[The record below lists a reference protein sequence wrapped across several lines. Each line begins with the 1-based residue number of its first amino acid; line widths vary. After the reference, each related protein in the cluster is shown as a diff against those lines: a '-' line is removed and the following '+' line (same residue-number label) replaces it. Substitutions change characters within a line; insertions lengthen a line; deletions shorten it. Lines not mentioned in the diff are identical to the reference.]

1 MRSTLVIVEIV
12 ASVVLLVSAGLLMR
26 ALWTIQRTNP
36 GFRAERPS
44 HAADAAAGRRV
55 RHGGDAAAFYQ
66 RVLGDVRALPGV
78 KNAAF
83 VSHLPM
89 GRMKGGIWPVSLD
102 GKTVN
107 RADNQ
112 NAFLRY
118 VTPGY
123 LATLGIPMKSGRDT
137 SESDAHDRQY
147 VAVVSESF
155 VKRFLPNET
164 PASAI
169 GRHFTFALNE
179 RVIAGVAG
187 DVRMRGLEQEAEPQV
202 YLPFEQVDDGNIIGY
217 IPRWLIVRTSTPP
230 ETLAAPIRAVI
241 RQADPTLPVN
251 DVNTMTRRGRS
262 RHGVAGGAGAGARGV
277 CRDRVRA
284 GRDRHPRTA
293 VVLGFAAGAGDR
305 RADGAGRAVGR
316 HPAHDCCAAA

>member
-1 MRSTLVIVEIV
+1 VLPLASAPTVDLRVLMFSIALTLVTGVALGLAPLMRVGGEADLGGLREGARAGGGQKEGVRSTLVIVEIG

-26 ALWTIQRTNP
+26 ALWTIQRTDP
-36 GFRAERPS
+36 GFQPGGLLTLQTPLP
-44 HAADAAAGRRV
+44 ADEYGMVETRRQ
-55 RHGGDAAAFYQ
+55 FYQ
-66 RVLGDVRALPGV
+66 RVLGDIRALPGV

-89 GRMKGGIWPVSLD
+89 GRMRGGVWPVSLD

-123 LATLGIPMKSGRDT
+123 LAALGVPLKSGRDT
-137 SESDAHDRQY
+137 SESDTHSRQY

-202 YLPFEQVDDGNIIGY
+202 YLPFEQVDDGNIIG
-217 IPRWLIVRTSTPP
+217 
-230 ETLAAPIRAVI
+230 
-241 RQADPTLPVN
+241 
-251 DVNTMTRRGRS
+251 
-262 RHGVAGGAGAGARGV
+262 
-277 CRDRVRA
+277 
-284 GRDRHPRTA
+284 
-293 VVLGFAAGAGDR
+293 GD
-305 RADGAGRAVGR
+305 
-316 HPAHDCCAAA
+316 